1 MTTQREDNDIYKYNY
16 DENSYNL
23 ISYAR
28 NKNNKIE
35 TVVYNYTKNKGIN
48 KNVYTLFN
56 NTDAYYKIKTT
67 KENILLID
75 NNDLKKSK
83 INEFDDK
90 NKYFMLINIDG
101 GDNSRRF
108 NIIPFKETP
117 STNDNIINNN
127 KIQKIQ
133 GGQIIENTFYI
144 INTYVGDIEKNFNY
158 MKKIISKYNKLC
170 KNIYNTKEF
179 IKQNT
184 LININSENYTDK
196 TVINKLKEIINS
208 YSISI
213 EIKDYNGIQL
223 KKILEDIK
231 NKYIK
236 EHISKQIINP
246 LNNEEYGLIQQIIYI
261 LAEKIT
267 NNKINNYKDEDIN
280 NKVKE
285 LKLYDSRI
293 SDIVFDLIKTISN
306 EIKNN
311 NIFQYIDIENDSK
324 DRQKDS
330 KDKQKDYPTMINDFK
345 YIVETL
351 LDNCRETINS
361 KILIYHS
368 IINNQV
374 GRSKNNSLLI
384 TYSLLTGKCIDEK
397 YIRALDS
404 SGYLSYYSIILNKAI
419 TDNGKVVDE
428 VQVEGYLGKYGDE
441 AFNNMFKS
449 IVNEVDENYDKSKV
463 ITSNSIKLKFD
474 KDEDDNTL
482 KYIMNTDNKKSTSAL
497 YNCYNLH
504 LYGIDFFER
513 NIKNILCFDADLAE
527 DSGNGRLVNRDNEEN
542 YHDESKYLTIY
553 GKMNVHY
560 MPPVIQIF
568 NKGKEYILGVLED
581 EELNKW
587 IDITSYD
594 NVIKEIFHKHFM
606 IIHISFNKNKKDDLY
621 IYYKKMHFSYYNN
634 IINDLFKI
642 VKKSNNGVL
651 KERIFKIEDGYIKYK
666 NYKVN
671 IYLGFNLY
679 INKEQKYYNYL
690 YNITNYKLN
699 YITNNISKN
708 YDVDNLFEKTQE
720 QNVITFSNYA
730 NKRIS
735 TVSGYHLLYKNTNN
749 NSIGNEIIEKIK
761 KRILIDYEYDYNNYE
776 IKRDIEKRNEYILL
790 ENEDINSK
798 INFYIIAKN
807 NYKKIEKLKDILKI
821 EVKKSTIL
829 EELIDDEEDTNL
841 FIIGYMNGY
850 TSGYYKGYYKEENK
864 KTTSY
869 KREYK
874 YNKSYNDGYN
884 SGRLYG
890 IECGEIDEK
899 NKIKYNATCY
909 KTRKEIFEIYYNK
922 TINKKI

>member
-35 TVVYNYTKNKGIN
+35 TVVYNYTKNRKIN

-101 GDNSRRF
+101 GDNNRRF

-117 STNDNIINNN
+117 SIDDNIINNN

-144 INTYVGDIEKNFNY
+144 INTYVGDIEKNFKY

-170 KNIYNTKEF
+170 KNIYNIKEF
-179 IKQNT
+179 IKQNV

-196 TVINKLKEIINS
+196 TIINKLKEIINS

-213 EIKDYNGIQL
+213 EIKDYNGKPL

-231 NKYIK
+231 DKYIK

-267 NNKINNYKDEDIN
+267 NSKINNYKDEDIN

-285 LKLYDSRI
+285 LKLYDSRV

-324 DRQKDS
+324 VKKEDS

-428 VQVEGYLGKYGDE
+428 IQVEGYLGKYSDE

-449 IVNEVDENYDKSKV
+449 IVNKVDENYDKSKV
-463 ITSNSIKLKFD
+463 ITSNSIKLKLD
-474 KDEDDNTL
+474 KDEDDNTI

-560 MPPVIQIF
+560 MPPIIQIF

-606 IIHISFNKNKKDDLY
+606 IIHICFNKNKKDDLY

-642 VKKSNNGVL
+642 VKKSNNSVL

-699 YITNNISKN
+699 YITNIASED
-708 YDVDNLFEKTQE
+708 YDVDDLFEKTQE

-829 EELIDDEEDTNL
+829 EELTDDEEDSNL

-869 KREYK
+869 KGKYK
-874 YNKSYNDGYN
+874 NNKSYNDGYN
-884 SGRLYG
+884 SGRSYG

-899 NKIKYNATCY
+899 NKIKYNTTCY

>member
-482 KYIMNTDNKKSTSAL
+482 KYIMNTDNKKSKSAL